1 MWHREGLNDVTMDWL
16 FLLKPLPLA
25 RVHCSFLICISLF
38 VSICISLF
46 VSESVYRGPSSFTY
60 NMKSHFDQVVDL
72 SEHDN
77 SEIKRA
83 VLLHTESK
91 YERALRIYDQLVPI
105 CVNSTLIM
113 IDT

>member
-1 MWHREGLNDVTMDWL
+1 MDWL
-16 FLLKPLPLA
+16 FLLEPLLLVGVLRSP
-25 RVHCSFLICISLF
+25 SLF
-38 VSICISLF
+38 VSG
-46 VSESVYRGPSSFTY
+46 SVYRGPSSLTH
-60 NMKSHFDQVVDL
+60 NMKSHFDQVVDPG
-72 SEHDN
+72 EHDN

-83 VLLHTESK
+83 VLPHTELK